1 MIIGCLFPTAAF
13 SFSKRLKAKMNKG
26 LVDIKKIEYLLFN
39 AKGDN
44 KVKIIGA
51 GEAVSGRGKKSV
63 GILS

>member
-1 MIIGCLFPTAAF
+1 MIIGCRFPTAAF
-13 SFSKRLKAKMNKG
+13 SFSKRFKTEMNKG
-26 LVDIKKIEYLLFN
+26 LVDIKKIEYLFFN

-63 GILS
+63 GVLS

>member
-1 MIIGCLFPTAAF
+1 MSWVGERQRMPY
-13 SFSKRLKAKMNKG
+13 SNKN
-26 LVDIKKIEYLLFN
+26 LVDIKKIKYLLFN

-51 GEAVSGRGKKSV
+51 GEAVSGRGKKPV

>member
-1 MIIGCLFPTAAF
+1 MSCAGERQRIPC
-13 SFSKRLKAKMNKG
+13 SNKN
-26 LVDIKKIEYLLFN
+26 LVDIKKIKYLLFN

-51 GEAVSGRGKKSV
+51 GEAVSGRGKKPV

>member
-1 MIIGCLFPTAAF
+1 MSWVGERQRMPY
-13 SFSKRLKAKMNKG
+13 SNKN
-26 LVDIKKIEYLLFN
+26 LVDIKKIKYLLFN